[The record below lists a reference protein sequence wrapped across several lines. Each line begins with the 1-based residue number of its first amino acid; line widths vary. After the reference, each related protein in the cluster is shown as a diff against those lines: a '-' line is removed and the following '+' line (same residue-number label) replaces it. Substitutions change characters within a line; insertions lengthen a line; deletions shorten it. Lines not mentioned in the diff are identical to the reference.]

1 MSGGGAGLA
10 KLTEYLNQTRRQAE
24 ASIDVLNTKIQ
35 ALTEENEKLAGERDQ
50 YRRYAEQLQTEG
62 SKKSRFQERDDW
74 KALLDSVQRDRSRLQ
89 DECAR
94 LAGELEQ
101 ARAEATVLEQEL
113 HHAQGTG
120 AHDGGGDT
128 TGTRGDGAGTGV
140 GNDALSSSSA
150 GAGDAAAGAGSPRS
164 RGLGGPRGLTVDVP
178 DAVAFFSTPGPG
190 QGQAG
195 ASSPPSRPSRKS
207 SFDGGQQP
215 YPPPNAGLGPGA
227 PPPQPSSPRA
237 VSTRL
242 QIELQRAL
250 AQLESERQT
259 HADEKAA
266 LQVVHLYCLRRPP
279 VCRIHPTTCQL
290 TCPPAVCAV

>member
-1 MSGGGAGLA
+1 LTIMSGGGEGLA

-190 QGQAG
+190 QGLAG

-227 PPPQPSSPRA
+227 PPLQPSSPRA

-266 LQVVHLYCLRRPP
+266 LQVL
-279 VCRIHPTTCQL
+279 
-290 TCPPAVCAV
+290 